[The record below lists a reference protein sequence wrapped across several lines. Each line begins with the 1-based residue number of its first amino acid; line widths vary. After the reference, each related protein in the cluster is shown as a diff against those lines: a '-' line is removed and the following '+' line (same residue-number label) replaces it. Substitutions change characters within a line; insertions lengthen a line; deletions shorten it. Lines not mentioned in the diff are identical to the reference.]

1 MKKKTMIT
9 GISIAIVLLAG
20 GCVTFAYLSSIGGAP
35 KTENVYHD
43 VQNNDNDANIS
54 DTDNASSPQ
63 VEENGSADNRAP
75 SHTDN
80 GNASSGMTATSTSI
94 ISNDVTDGLDV
105 LESFS
110 DSNDDVLDIL
120 DYSDTDYLANASSDT
135 KNILYWLYQ
144 VTQGDTEGYIAAND
158 IAIFNMMSESGDYKR
173 IDGDVIP
180 TMTGKVVRATRTDE
194 LIDKKT
200 GKVAA
205 SLRYTIEQ
213 DSSSGMLRSIETTY
227 DTFDVPNDIDEMY
240 SDDADTDDG
249 IDDNAAPIQQMP
261 PDD

>member
-9 GISIAIVLLAG
+9 GISIAVVLLAG
-20 GCVTFAYLSSIGGAP
+20 GGVTFAYLSSIGGAP

-43 VQNNDNDANIS
+43 AQSNNNDADAS
-54 DTDNASSPQ
+54 DTGNAPSSQAGNDDNAY
-63 VEENGSADNRAP
+63 NGEP

-80 GNASSGMTATSTSI
+80 GNASSGMTATSTNI

-110 DSNDDVLDIL
+110 DSNDDVLDVL
-120 DYSDTDYLANASSDT
+120 DYTDTDYLANASSDT

-173 IDGDVIP
+173 IDGEVTP
-180 TMTGKVVRATRTDE
+180 TVVGSVVRAVRTDK
-194 LIDKKT
+194 LVDKKT
-200 GKVAA
+200 NKVAVE
-205 SLRYTIEQ
+205 LRYTIES
-213 DSSSGMLRSIETTY
+213 DASSGKLRSIETTY
-227 DTFDVPNDIDEMY
+227 DTFDVQSKIDEMY
-240 SDDADTDDG
+240 DEDADTDDG

>member
-9 GISIAIVLLAG
+9 GISIAVVLLAG
-20 GCVTFAYLSSIGGAP
+20 GGVTFAYLSSIDGAP
-35 KTENVYHD
+35 RTENVYHD
-43 VQNNDNDANIS
+43 VQSNDDDANVS
-54 DTDNASSPQ
+54 DTGNASSPQ
-63 VEENGSADNRAP
+63 VEENGSADNREP
-75 SHTDN
+75 SRTDN
-80 GNASSGMTATSTSI
+80 GNASSGMTATSTNI

-120 DYSDTDYLANASSDT
+120 DYTDTDYLANASSDT

-173 IDGDVIP
+173 IDGEVTP
-180 TMTGKVVRATRTDE
+180 TVVGSVVRAVRTDK
-194 LIDKKT
+194 LVDKKT
-200 GKVAA
+200 NKVAVE
-205 SLRYTIEQ
+205 LRYTIES
-213 DSSSGMLRSIETTY
+213 DASSGKLRSIETTY
-227 DTFDVPNDIDEMY
+227 DTFDVQNKIDEMY
-240 SDDADTDDG
+240 DEGADTDDG

>member
-9 GISIAIVLLAG
+9 GISIAVVLLAG
-20 GCVTFAYLSSIGGAP
+20 GGVTFAYLSSIGGAP
-35 KTENVYHD
+35 KTESVYHD
-43 VQNNDNDANIS
+43 VQSNDNDANIS
-54 DTDNASSPQ
+54 DTGNASSPQ
-63 VEENGSADNRAP
+63 VEENGSADNREP

-80 GNASSGMTATSTSI
+80 GNASSGMTATSTNI

-110 DSNDDVLDIL
+110 DSNDDVLDVL
-120 DYSDTDYLANASSDT
+120 DYTDTDYIANASSDT

-158 IAIFNMMSESGDYKR
+158 IAIFNMMGESGDYKR
-173 IDGDVIP
+173 IDGEVTP
-180 TMTGKVVRATRTDE
+180 TVVGSVVRAVRTDK
-194 LIDKKT
+194 LVDKKT
-200 GKVAA
+200 NKVAVE
-205 SLRYTIEQ
+205 LRYTIES
-213 DSSSGMLRSIETTY
+213 DASSGKLRSIETTY

-240 SDDADTDDG
+240 PDDADTDDG

-261 PDD
+261 HDD